1 MLDRLRVAVTAEQL
15 SSKGGKSNVQFLEE
29 KLHWAG
35 SKNRVEILRRQKV
48 LALLQAAAVA
58 ANRSIPACVFAL
70 QRITQCCVKLL
81 RWLRSA
87 LRDRLD
93 RKAAT
98 PRRRTLYATL

>member
-1 MLDRLRVAVTAEQL
+1 MLDRLRVAVAAKQFR
-15 SSKGGKSNVQFLEE
+15 SKSGKNNVQFLEE
-29 KLHWAG
+29 KLRWAG

-48 LALLQAAAVA
+48 LALIQAAAVA

-70 QRITQCCVKLL
+70 QRLTQCSVKLL